1 MQKAFGQ
8 VIIRLP
14 LCSFSP
20 VSLCPQLCHRQL
32 IKLGSAPTEYIYN
45 QNFKKKTKK
54 NSPFSCKNLRSLK
67 ILGFLLINSNL
78 VIPIISSL
86 ISLSLSVSYY
96 FSKYDITRTRVT
108 LHARGFEMISPD
120 VAVIEREVCV
130 IQPVCPV

>member
-54 NSPFSCKNLRSLK
+54 KLAILLQKSKISK

-86 ISLSLSVSYY
+86 ISQSLSVSYY
-96 FSKYDITRTRVT
+96 FSKYDITRARVT